1 MYMNINLPGLTRI
14 GHNWH
19 LLPLNENG
27 NQGKKGN
34 SKINSRGQKGS
45 KKKTFFDY
53 SICKIKLS
61 DVDLPWSAFS
71 YLFCS
76 SAGVLY
82 ETVCGS

>member
-1 MYMNINLPGLTRI
+1 MNINLPGLTRI

-45 KKKTFFDY
+45 KKK
-53 SICKIKLS
+53 LS
-61 DVDLPWSAFS
+61 LIIPYVK
-71 YLFCS
+71 
-76 SAGVLY
+76 
-82 ETVCGS
+82 